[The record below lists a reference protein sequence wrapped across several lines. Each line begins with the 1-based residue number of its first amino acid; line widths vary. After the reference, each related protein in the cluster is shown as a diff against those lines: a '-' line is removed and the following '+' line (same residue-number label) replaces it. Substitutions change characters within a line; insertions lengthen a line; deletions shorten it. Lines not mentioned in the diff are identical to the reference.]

1 MSDIHYQPKET
12 LNIESMLDISEYHNL
27 CCMVDASDLSDSQ
40 KSFLKLAATRFI
52 RFNYAK
58 IADYYCSID
67 DTTMKD
73 FIEKLHL
80 VVVDKDSAIK
90 NGYFEYFDGYSKL
103 IEEIVGE

>member
-1 MSDIHYQPKET
+1 MYYEPKEN
-12 LNIESMLDISEYHNL
+12 LNIESMLDISEYNKL
-27 CCMVDASDLSDSQ
+27 LDSIDSSDLSDSQ

-67 DTTMKD
+67 DTIMKD

-90 NGYFEYFDGYSKL
+90 NGYFEYFEEYSKL
-103 IEEIVGE
+103 VEGLIGE

>member
-1 MSDIHYQPKET
+1 MIYYEPKEN
-12 LNIESMLDISEYHNL
+12 LNINNLLGLEEYNKIQEL
-27 CCMVDASDLSDSQ
+27 IENSNVSNSQ
-40 KSFLKLAATRFI
+40 KQFLKLASTRFI

-90 NGYFEYFDGYSKL
+90 NGYFEYFYGYSKL